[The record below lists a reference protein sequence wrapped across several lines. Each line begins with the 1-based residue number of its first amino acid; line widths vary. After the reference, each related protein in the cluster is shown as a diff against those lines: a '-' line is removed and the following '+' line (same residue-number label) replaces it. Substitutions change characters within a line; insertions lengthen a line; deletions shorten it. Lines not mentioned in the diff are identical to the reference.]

1 MRLLGA
7 GDNVVDRYRDLGRMF
22 PGGNALNVAVA
33 AARAGAQ
40 AAYLGVVG
48 TDRAGEVVLAGLR
61 AEGVDT
67 SRLRVA
73 EGPNAYADVTLLE
86 GDRVF
91 IGGEIGVSR
100 FRLGEDDLAYA
111 STFDLVHTGDC
122 SMLEEQIADL
132 AAAARLSFD
141 FAIHRDPA
149 YIGPILPH
157 LEIACFSAA
166 DLDEEAALGL
176 LAGAVARGPRLAL
189 ATRGTLPAL
198 LHDGRRTWR
207 QAVVDTTVVDTLGAG
222 DSFIGRFLVGVSA
235 GEDPA
240 TTMHAAARAAAS
252 TCGSY
257 GAFGHGSP
265 LAPEFAAPGAP
276 ASAAS

>member
-33 AARAGAQ
+33 AARAGAR
-40 AAYLGVVG
+40 AAYLGAVG
-48 TDRAGEVVLAGLR
+48 TDRAGDVVLTGLR

-67 SRLRVA
+67 SRARVT
-73 EGPNAYADVTLLE
+73 EGPNAYADVTLVE

-91 IGGEIGVSR
+91 VGSEIGVSR
-100 FRLGEDDLAYA
+100 FRLDADDLAYA
-111 STFDLVHTGDC
+111 ATFDLVHTGDC

-132 AAAARLSFD
+132 GAATRLSFD
-141 FAIHRDPA
+141 FSIHRGPA
-149 YIGPILPH
+149 YIEPILPH
-157 LEIACFSAA
+157 LEIACFSAT
-166 DLDEEAALGL
+166 DLDEAAALGL
-176 LAGAVARGPRLAL
+176 LADAVARGPRLAL
-189 ATRGTLPAL
+189 ATRGTAPAL

-207 QAVVDTTVVDTLGAG
+207 QRVVPTTVVDTLGAG
-222 DSFIGRFLVGVSA
+222 DSFIGRFLVGVIA

-240 TTMHAAARAAAS
+240 DTLQAAALAAAA
-252 TCGSY
+252 TCGHY

-265 LAPEFAAPGAP
+265 LSPEFAAPGTP

>member
-7 GDNVVDRYRDLGRMF
+7 GDNVVDRYRDLDLMF

-33 AARAGAQ
+33 AARAGAE
-40 AAYLGVVG
+40 AAYLGAVG

-61 AEGVDT
+61 AEGVDV
-67 SRLRVA
+67 SRVRVVA
-73 EGPNAYADVTLLE
+73 GPNAHADVTLVE

-91 IGGEIGVSR
+91 VGSGVGVSR
-100 FRLGEDDLAYA
+100 FALDPVDLDWA

-122 SMLEEQIADL
+122 SMLEDQVADL
-132 AAAARLSFD
+132 AGVAPISFD
-141 FAIHRDPA
+141 FSVQHDPT
-149 YIGPILPH
+149 YIDPLLPH
-157 LEIACFSAA
+157 LAIACFSASG
-166 DLDEEAALGL
+166 LPEEAALDL
-176 LAGAVARGPRLAL
+176 LAAAVARGPRLAL
-189 ATRGTLPAL
+189 ATRGTAPAI
-198 LHDGRRTWR
+198 LHDGRRTWH
-207 QAVVDTTVVDTLGAG
+207 QAVVPTTVVDTLGAG
-222 DSFIGRFLVGVSA
+222 DSFIGRFLVGVVA

-240 TTMHAAARAAAS
+240 VTLEAAARAAAV
-252 TCGSY
+252 TGGSY